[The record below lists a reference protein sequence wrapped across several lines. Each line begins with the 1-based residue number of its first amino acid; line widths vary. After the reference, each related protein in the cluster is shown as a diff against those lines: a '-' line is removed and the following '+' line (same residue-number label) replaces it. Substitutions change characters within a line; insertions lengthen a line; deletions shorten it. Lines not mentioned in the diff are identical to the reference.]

1 MVMRIAVVGG
11 TGTLGRQVTAELDR
25 RGHEVRVLSRRSPQ
39 FPVDLASGQ
48 GLASALAGCGAVI
61 DASNTQRNARQVM
74 VEGSA
79 RLLAAEQQA
88 GVGQHVCISIVGCDR
103 VSTGYYRVKVD
114 QERVVAQGPVPWT
127 IVRATQFHEL
137 VGRLFTTAARYRVL
151 PAPALPLQ
159 PVAAAEVARVL
170 ADAAESDPRGGRISV
185 AGPEVLSVR
194 ELARTWLSATGRSAV
209 LLPVPLPGRTGRAL
223 RTGVLTARDADVTGV
238 LTFASWLASE
248 SSERIFDSPD

>member
-1 MVMRIAVVGG
+1 MRIAVVGG
-11 TGTLGRQVTAELDR
+11 AGTLGRQVTAELNR

-39 FPVDLASGQ
+39 FPVDLTSGQ
-48 GLASALAGCGAVI
+48 GLDGALAGCDAVV
-61 DASNTQRNARQVM
+61 DASNTQRQARQVM

-88 GVGQHVCISIVGCDR
+88 GVGHHVCISIVGCDR
-103 VSTGYYRVKVD
+103 VPMGYYRVKAD

-137 VGRLFTTAARYRVL
+137 VNGLFTAAARYRVL
-151 PAPALPLQ
+151 PAPGMPLQ

-170 ADAAESDPRGGRISV
+170 ADAAERDPSGGRICV
-185 AGPEVLSVR
+185 AGPQVSSVR
-194 ELARTWLSATGRSAV
+194 ELARSWLSATGRPAV
-209 LLPVPLPGRTGRAL
+209 LLPVPLPGSLGRAL
-223 RTGVLTARDADVTGV
+223 RAGALTTPNADVTGTM
-238 LTFASWLASE
+238 TFAGWLARE